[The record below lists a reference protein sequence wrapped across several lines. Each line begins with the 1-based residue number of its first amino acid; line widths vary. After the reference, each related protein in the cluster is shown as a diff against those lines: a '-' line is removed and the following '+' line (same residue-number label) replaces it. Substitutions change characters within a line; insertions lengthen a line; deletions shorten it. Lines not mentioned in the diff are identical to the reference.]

1 MAKPKSPLL
10 SLGARGTI
18 ADTLTFQKRGREH
31 IARQKPI
38 PKDPKSPA
46 QLARRQIYRDA
57 VASWNSLTL
66 QEQEAW
72 RGICPGLTP
81 YQCFMSEELKYVPP
95 PPPIPI
101 DIGSPAIDR
110 ATWTVARYTFIDK
123 NNPADGTGIIKT
135 IEVWPQIE
143 LTGCIIATF
152 YIINANTLKTRD
164 SEAIPGTIP
173 AGSKQTYPVTIAVVE
188 GDYIG
193 YFSYTG
199 RIERDNVGFLGVWAA
214 AEDRTDPGTE
224 ISYDF
229 FAGDAMSLYG
239 KGEAE

>member
-1 MAKPKSPLL
+1 MAKPDKPLL

-31 IARQKPI
+31 IVRQKPI

-46 QLARRQIYRDA
+46 QLAQRQRYKEA

-81 YQCFMSEELKYVPP
+81 YQCFMSVELKYVPP
-95 PPPIPI
+95 LPPIPI

-110 ATWTVARYTFIDK
+110 ASNTTANYTTIDK
-123 NNPADGTGIIKT
+123 NNPANASGIIT
-135 IEVWPQIE
+135 TVEFWVYWE
-143 LTGCIIATF
+143 AMGLTVGTF
-152 YIINANTLKTRD
+152 YSTNGNTLKCRA
-164 SEAIPGTIP
+164 SEAIPGVFP
-173 AGSKQTYPVTIAVVE
+173 AGSKQTKAVNIAVE
-188 GDYIG
+188 AGDYIG
-193 YFSYTG
+193 FYETTG
-199 RIERDNVGFLGVWAA
+199 RLERDTQGFAGMWTILNKHI
-214 AEDRTDPGTE
+214 DPGDE
-224 ISYDF
+224 YNYIFY
-229 FAGDAMSLYG
+229 AGDAVSLYG

>member
-1 MAKPKSPLL
+1 
-10 SLGARGTI
+10 
-18 ADTLTFQKRGREH
+18 LTFQKRGRGT
-31 IARQKPI
+31 IVRQKPI
-38 PKDPKSPA
+38 PKDPKSEA

-57 VASWNSLTL
+57 VALWNSLTL
-66 QEQEAW
+66 QEKEAW

-110 ATWTVARYTFIDK
+110 ATWTVAGYTFIDK

-193 YFSYTG
+193 YFSPSG
-199 RIERDNVGFLGVWAA
+199 RTERD
-214 AEDRTDPGTE
+214 TE
-224 ISYDF
+224 G
-229 FAGDAMSLYG
+229 FAGIWGASGDKTPPETEAAYSFYNGDAVSLYG